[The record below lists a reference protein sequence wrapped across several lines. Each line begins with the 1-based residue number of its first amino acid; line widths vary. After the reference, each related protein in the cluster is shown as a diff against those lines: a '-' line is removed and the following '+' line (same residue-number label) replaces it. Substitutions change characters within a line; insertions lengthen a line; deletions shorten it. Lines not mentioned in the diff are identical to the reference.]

1 MMVIELSDD
10 GAEEVLVASD
20 GGMGAIV
27 LEGKTSAEM
36 VGGGSFASG

>member
-1 MMVIELSDD
+1 MMAIELSDG

-20 GGMGAIV
+20 GGVGAIA

-36 VGGGSFASG
+36 LGAGSFAFG